1 MDYKTKYIKY
11 KTKYINLIK
20 QKAGV
25 QSETLHNNWSN
36 IPKVIDIVDDYSNK
50 VLDYDLDYE
59 GLKAD
64 RAVVLAAVTQ
74 KGYALRYA
82 SEALKGD
89 KQVVL
94 TAVTQKG
101 MALEYADNKLKNDKD
116 VVLAAVSQYGMAL
129 EYADDILKNDKDIV
143 LTAVTQKG
151 MALEYAHFKLKND
164 KDVVLAAVSQD
175 GMALKYADDILK
187 NDKDVVLAAVNKD
200 LKSIYYASEILK
212 KRYKSNKKVPLVITH
227 KSENIFDINNKSKK
241 KHIQYWLRIKDLEK
255 YIKNLCPPTVNYSLD
270 DYGIYKGNKVLYE
283 TICKSRVSINFFIPN
298 VNNDEAFNKF
308 TSHIKN
314 EILLLDLK
322 VGDRIDVMI
331 NFLPG

>member
-101 MALEYADNKLKNDKD
+101 MALEYADN
-116 VVLAAVSQYGMAL
+116 
-129 EYADDILKNDKDIV
+129 
-143 LTAVTQKG
+143 
-151 MALEYAHFKLKND
+151 KLKND